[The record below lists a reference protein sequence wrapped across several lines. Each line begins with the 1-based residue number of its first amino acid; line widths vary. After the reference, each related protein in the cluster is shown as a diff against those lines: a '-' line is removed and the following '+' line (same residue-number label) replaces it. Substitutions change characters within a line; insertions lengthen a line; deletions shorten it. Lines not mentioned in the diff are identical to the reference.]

1 MERLPV
7 KSSNIAAVGYDPT
20 EQILEVEFK
29 NGGIFAY
36 QGVPA
41 QEVVNL
47 HGAESVG
54 KYLHS
59 KIRPNFQCS
68 KVGMVKNEDV
78 P

>member
-1 MERLPV
+1 MANLIRV
-7 KSSNIAAVGYDPT
+7 KSSNIAAIGYEPDDMVLT
-20 EQILEVEFK
+20 VQFK

-59 KIRPNFQCS
+59 KIKPNFQCS
-68 KVGMVKNEDV
+68 KVGTVKND
-78 P
+78 